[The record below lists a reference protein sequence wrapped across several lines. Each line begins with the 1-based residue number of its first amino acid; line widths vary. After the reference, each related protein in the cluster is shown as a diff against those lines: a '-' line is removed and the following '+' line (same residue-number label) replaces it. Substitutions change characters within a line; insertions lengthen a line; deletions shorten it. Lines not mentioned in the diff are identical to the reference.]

1 MAMIT
6 NSKQIKNIPPERLVR
21 LWDLFTGN
29 VSPMTIERYNKL
41 RGAGATATAAY
52 HDFNQRFYN
61 LNDFPGQKIEMYH
74 LKRGH
79 LIEEMTLSLFSEIQ
93 KRNPVINTPV
103 FENGVKIS
111 EVFEPYKNYLAT
123 PEEVKSVSSPKVTKS
138 IEEIVRETVQAEVG
152 RKLAENEK
160 HIEEVQEVVEPSK
173 SEAPKPGRRKKVIS
187 EPKNA

>member
-103 FENGVKIS
+103 YENGVKIS

-123 PEEVKSVSSPKVTKS
+123 PEEVKSVSSPKVNKS
-138 IEEIVRETVQAEVG
+138 IDEIVAEMVEAALSG
-152 RKLAENEK
+152 KFPVKEK
-160 HIEEVQEVVEPSK
+160 PIKEVQEVVAPSPM
-173 SEAPKPGRRKKVIS
+173 EAPKPGRRKKVIS